1 VCRDPESVA
10 LDVGVVIG
18 PVVDARGLR
27 AIAALLDRPVHGV
40 DVGCRAA
47 IRPQWRALGPYG
59 SLVGFDADGEEC
71 ARLNAGAVAGQER
84 YEPIALAA
92 STGEATLYLTADP
105 ESASLYPPNEDAI
118 RRHPELWRHEPR
130 GTTTVATT
138 TLDAWAQRTQSEPI
152 DVLKIDVQGAE
163 LDVLRGAEAGL
174 PSVRALEL
182 EVEFQQLYVGQPL
195 FGDVD
200 AFLRERGFVLW
211 RLRDI
216 SHCGL
221 TRARRDESPF
231 PAGDAV
237 ETTRSGGRIAWANA
251 VYVRGELGDREAAQ
265 DWQQSARDA
274 CVSTLFDLPELV
286 LVALERAV
294 TDAPAG
300 PRRTLQRQLAL
311 ARHRANRRRLH
322 GLFWNAPRHL
332 DGFVRARL
340 AREKPA

>member
-1 VCRDPESVA
+1 M
-10 LDVGVVIG
+10 GIVIG
-18 PVVDARGLR
+18 PAVDARGLR

-59 SLVGFDADGEEC
+59 SLIGFDADGEEC
-71 ARLNAGAVAGQER
+71 ARLNAGAIAGQER

-105 ESASLYPPNEDAI
+105 ESASLYPPNEEAI

-138 TLDAWAQRTQSEPI
+138 TLDEWAQRTQSAPI
-152 DVLKIDVQGAE
+152 DLLKIDVQGAE

-174 PSVRALEL
+174 TSVRALEL

-211 RLRDI
+211 RLRDL

-221 TRARRDESPF
+221 TPSRRDERAF
-231 PAGDAV
+231 PLGDAV
-237 ETTRSGGRIAWANA
+237 EKTRVGGRLSWANA
-251 VYVRGELGDREAAQ
+251 IYVREEMGDPGAACE
-265 DWQQSARDA
+265 WQTSARDA
-274 CVSTLFDLPELV
+274 CVAAVFDLPELTI
-286 LVALERAV
+286 LALERA
-294 TDAPAG
+294 AAG
-300 PRRTLQRQLAL
+300 ASGETRRTLTRELRR
-311 ARHRANRRRLH
+311 ARGRANSRRLH
-322 GLFWNAPRHL
+322 GLFWEAPRHVR
-332 DGFVRARL
+332 GFVGARTRLGRA
-340 AREKPA
+340 A